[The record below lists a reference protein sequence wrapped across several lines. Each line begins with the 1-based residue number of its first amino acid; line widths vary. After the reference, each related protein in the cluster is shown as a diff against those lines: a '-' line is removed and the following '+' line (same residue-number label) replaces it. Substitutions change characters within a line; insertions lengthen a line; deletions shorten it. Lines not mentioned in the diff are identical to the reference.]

1 MKAGFQTVFFKE
13 MKDVLR
19 DRKTLLLMI
28 VLPVVVVPLL
38 LSLLIGFVMKKEKE
52 ARTEVLEYVVFG
64 DEFAPELAKTF
75 EAAKGFK
82 KVALGSTDKLVE
94 AIREDRIDFGL
105 VFSEKT
111 AARLSGQEQAS
122 IELHFDNASM
132 PSKVEDRVAE
142 VVGEFNDRLI
152 SARLARLG
160 VPLGREQES
169 LLEPVRLRK
178 KGTGKIREVIGD
190 RIGGMVPYFFIAF
203 CFMGVVYPAIHLGA
217 GEKERGTLETL
228 LLAPIPRHQVVLGK
242 FLAVFCGGIIAVLLN
257 LASLGTWLAI
267 KAGELRGIIGTLI
280 GSIGWLDLAMLALML
295 IPVAA
300 MFAALLLSVSIFA
313 RNSAEASTL
322 ISPFGIVLIIPA
334 ALAMLPGVELNWFWA
349 WVPITNIS
357 LAMKELLKGT
367 MDYTMLVAILTSST
381 LIAGGLLFFCAK
393 WFNRE
398 NVLFRM

>member
-64 DEFAPELAKTF
+64 GEFAPELAKTF

-82 KVALGSTDKLVE
+82 KVALGSKDELVE

-105 VFSEKT
+105 VFPEKT
-111 AARLSGQEQAS
+111 TARLSGQEQAS
-122 IELHFDNASM
+122 IEFHFDNASM
-132 PSKVEDRVAE
+132 PSKVEDRVEE

>member
-28 VLPVVVVPLL
+28 VLPIVVVPLL
-38 LSLLIGFVMKKEKE
+38 LNLLIGFVIKKEQE
-52 ARTEVLEYVVFG
+52 AKTEVLEYVVFG
-64 DEFAPELAKTF
+64 DEFAPELTKTF
-75 EAAKGFK
+75 EAANGFK
-82 KVALGSTDKLVE
+82 KVTLGSPDELVA

-105 VFSEKT
+105 VIPEKT
-111 AARLSGQEQAS
+111 AAQLSGQEQAS

-132 PSKVEDRVAE
+132 GSKVEDRVQDLVE
-142 VVGEFNDRLI
+142 KFNDGLTA
-152 SARLARLG
+152 ARLAKLG
-160 VPLGREQES
+160 VPPGQKQKS

-178 KGTGKIREVIGD
+178 QGTGKIREVIGD

-267 KAGELRGIIGTLI
+267 KAGELRGIIGALI

>member
-28 VLPVVVVPLL
+28 VLPIVVVPLL
-38 LSLLIGFVMKKEKE
+38 LNLLIGFVIKKEQE
-52 ARTEVLEYVVFG
+52 AKTEVLEYVVFG

-75 EAAKGFK
+75 EAANGFK
-82 KVALGSTDKLVE
+82 KVTLGSPDELVA

-105 VFSEKT
+105 VIPEKT
-111 AARLSGQEQAS
+111 AAQLSGQKQAS

-132 PSKVEDRVAE
+132 GSKVEDRVQDLVE
-142 VVGEFNDRLI
+142 KFNDGLTA
-152 SARLARLG
+152 ARLAKLG
-160 VPLGREQES
+160 VLLGQKQKS

-178 KGTGKIREVIGD
+178 QGTAKIREVIGD
-190 RIGGMVPYFFIAF
+190 RTGGMVPYFFIAF

-280 GSIGWLDLAMLALML
+280 GSIDLLDLVLLALML

-300 MFAALLLSVSIFA
+300 IFAALLLSISIFA

-322 ISPFGIVLIIPA
+322 ISPFGIVLIVPA

-349 WVPITNIS
+349 WVPVTNIS

-398 NVLFRM
+398 SVLFRM

>member
-1 MKAGFQTVFFKE
+1 MKAGCQTVFFKE

-28 VLPVVVVPLL
+28 VLPIVVVPLL
-38 LSLLIGFVMKKEKE
+38 LNLLIGFVIKKEQE
-52 ARTEVLEYVVFG
+52 AKTEVLEYVVFG

-75 EAAKGFK
+75 EAANGFK
-82 KVALGSTDKLVE
+82 KVTLGSLDELVA

-105 VFSEKT
+105 VIPEKT
-111 AARLSGQEQAS
+111 AAQLSGQEQAS

-132 PSKVEDRVAE
+132 GSKVEDRVQDLVE
-142 VVGEFNDRLI
+142 KFNDGLTA
-152 SARLARLG
+152 ARLAKLG
-160 VPLGREQES
+160 VPPGQKQKS

-178 KGTGKIREVIGD
+178 QGTGKIREVIGD

-280 GSIGWLDLAMLALML
+280 GSIDLLDLVLLALML

-322 ISPFGIVLIIPA
+322 ISPFGIVLIVPA

-349 WVPITNIS
+349 WVPITNVS

-367 MDYTMLVAILTSST
+367 MDYTMLLAIFASST

-398 NVLFRM
+398 SVLFRV

>member
-28 VLPVVVVPLL
+28 VLPIVVVPLL
-38 LSLLIGFVMKKEKE
+38 LNLLIGFVIKKEQE
-52 ARTEVLEYVVFG
+52 AKTEVLEYVVFG

-75 EAAKGFK
+75 EAANGFK
-82 KVALGSTDKLVE
+82 KVTLGSPDELVA

-105 VFSEKT
+105 VIPEKT
-111 AARLSGQEQAS
+111 AAQLSGQEQAS

-132 PSKVEDRVAE
+132 GSKVEDRVQDLVE
-142 VVGEFNDRLI
+142 KFNDGLTA
-152 SARLARLG
+152 ARLAKLG
-160 VPLGREQES
+160 VPSGQKQKS

-178 KGTGKIREVIGD
+178 QGTGKIREVIGD

-280 GSIGWLDLAMLALML
+280 GSIDLLDLVLLALML

-300 MFAALLLSVSIFA
+300 MFAALLLSISIFA

-322 ISPFGIVLIIPA
+322 ISPFGIVLIVPA

-349 WVPITNIS
+349 LVPVTNVS

-367 MDYTMLVAILTSST
+367 MDYTMLLAIFASST

-398 NVLFRM
+398 SVLFRV

>member
-28 VLPVVVVPLL
+28 VLPIVVVPLL
-38 LSLLIGFVMKKEKE
+38 LNLLIGFVIKKEQE
-52 ARTEVLEYVVFG
+52 AKTEVLEYVVFG

-75 EAAKGFK
+75 EAANGFK
-82 KVALGSTDKLVE
+82 KVTLGSPDELVA

-105 VFSEKT
+105 VIPEKT
-111 AARLSGQEQAS
+111 AAQLSGQEQAS

-132 PSKVEDRVAE
+132 GSKVEDRVQDLVE
-142 VVGEFNDRLI
+142 KFNDGLTA
-152 SARLARLG
+152 ARLAKLG
-160 VPLGREQES
+160 VPPGQKQKS

-178 KGTGKIREVIGD
+178 QGTGKIREVIGD

-280 GSIGWLDLAMLALML
+280 GSIDLLDLVLLALML

-322 ISPFGIVLIIPA
+322 ISPFGIVLIVPA

-349 WVPITNIS
+349 LVPVTNVS

-367 MDYTMLVAILTSST
+367 MDYTMLLAIFASST

-398 NVLFRM
+398 SVLFRV

>member
-28 VLPVVVVPLL
+28 VLPIVVVPLL
-38 LSLLIGFVMKKEKE
+38 LNLLIGFVIKKEQE
-52 ARTEVLEYVVFG
+52 AKTEVLEYVVFG

-75 EAAKGFK
+75 EAANGFK
-82 KVALGSTDKLVE
+82 KVALGSPDELVA

-105 VFSEKT
+105 VIPEKT
-111 AARLSGQEQAS
+111 AAQLSGQEQAS

-132 PSKVEDRVAE
+132 GSKVEDRVQDLVE
-142 VVGEFNDRLI
+142 KYNDGLTA
-152 SARLARLG
+152 ARLAKLG
-160 VPLGREQES
+160 VLSGQKQKS

-178 KGTGKIREVIGD
+178 QGTGKIREVIGD

-280 GSIGWLDLAMLALML
+280 GSIDLLDLVLLALML

-300 MFAALLLSVSIFA
+300 MFAALLLSISIFA

-322 ISPFGIVLIIPA
+322 ISPFGIVLIVPA

-349 WVPITNIS
+349 SVPVTNVS

-367 MDYTMLVAILTSST
+367 MDYTMLLAIFASST

-398 NVLFRM
+398 SVLFRV

>member
-1 MKAGFQTVFFKE
+1 
-13 MKDVLR
+13 
-19 DRKTLLLMI
+19 
-28 VLPVVVVPLL
+28 
-38 LSLLIGFVMKKEKE
+38 
-52 ARTEVLEYVVFG
+52 
-64 DEFAPELAKTF
+64 LAK
-75 EAAKGFK
+75 
-82 KVALGSTDKLVE
+82 
-94 AIREDRIDFGL
+94 
-105 VFSEKT
+105 
-111 AARLSGQEQAS
+111 
-122 IELHFDNASM
+122 
-132 PSKVEDRVAE
+132 
-142 VVGEFNDRLI
+142 
-152 SARLARLG
+152 LG
-160 VPLGREQES
+160 VSPGQKQKS

-178 KGTGKIREVIGD
+178 QGTGKIREVIGD

-280 GSIGWLDLAMLALML
+280 GSIDLLDLVLLALML

-300 MFAALLLSVSIFA
+300 MFAALLLSISIFA

-322 ISPFGIVLIIPA
+322 ISPFGIVLIVPA

-349 WVPITNIS
+349 SVPVTNVS

-367 MDYTMLVAILTSST
+367 MDYTMLLAIFASST

-398 NVLFRM
+398 SVLFRV

>member
-28 VLPVVVVPLL
+28 VLPIVVVPLL
-38 LSLLIGFVMKKEKE
+38 LNLLIGFVIKKEQE
-52 ARTEVLEYVVFG
+52 AKTEVLEYVVFG

-75 EAAKGFK
+75 VAANGFK
-82 KVALGSTDKLVE
+82 KVALGSPDELVA

-105 VFSEKT
+105 VIPEKT
-111 AARLSGQEQAS
+111 AAQLSGQEQAS

-132 PSKVEDRVAE
+132 GSKVEDRVQDLVE
-142 VVGEFNDRLI
+142 KFNDGLTA
-152 SARLARLG
+152 ARLAKLG
-160 VPLGREQES
+160 VPPGQKQKS

-178 KGTGKIREVIGD
+178 QGTGKIREVIGD

-280 GSIGWLDLAMLALML
+280 GSIDLLDLVLLALML

-300 MFAALLLSVSIFA
+300 MFAALLLSISIFA

-322 ISPFGIVLIIPA
+322 ISPFGIVLIVPA

-349 WVPITNIS
+349 SVPVTNVS

-367 MDYTMLVAILTSST
+367 MDYTMLLAIFASST

-398 NVLFRM
+398 SVLFRV

>member
-28 VLPVVVVPLL
+28 ILPIVVVPLL
-38 LSLLIGFVMKKEKE
+38 LNLLIGFVIKKEQE
-52 ARTEVLEYVVFG
+52 AKTEVLEYVVFG

-75 EAAKGFK
+75 EGADGFK
-82 KVALGSTDKLVE
+82 KVTLGSSDELVV

-105 VFSEKT
+105 VIPEKT
-111 AARLSGQEQAS
+111 AAQLSGQEQAS

-132 PSKVEDRVAE
+132 GSKVEDRVQDLVE
-142 VVGEFNDRLI
+142 KFNDGLTA
-152 SARLARLG
+152 ARLAKLG
-160 VPLGREQES
+160 VPSGQKQKS

-178 KGTGKIREVIGD
+178 QGTGKIREVIGD

-280 GSIGWLDLAMLALML
+280 GSIDLLDLVLLALML

-300 MFAALLLSVSIFA
+300 MFAALLLSISIFA

-322 ISPFGIVLIIPA
+322 ISPFGIVLIVPA

-349 WVPITNIS
+349 SVPVTNVS

-367 MDYTMLVAILTSST
+367 MDYTMLLAIFASST

-398 NVLFRM
+398 SVLFRV

>member
-1 MKAGFQTVFFKE
+1 MKAGFQTVFLKE

-28 VLPVVVVPLL
+28 VLPIVVVPLL
-38 LSLLIGFVMKKEKE
+38 LNLLIGFVIKKEQE
-52 ARTEVLEYVVFG
+52 AKTEVLEYVVFG

-75 EAAKGFK
+75 EAANGFK
-82 KVALGSTDKLVE
+82 KVTLGSPDELVA

-105 VFSEKT
+105 VIPEKT
-111 AARLSGQEQAS
+111 AAQLSGQEQAS
-122 IELHFDNASM
+122 IVLHFDNASM
-132 PSKVEDRVAE
+132 GSKVEDRVQDLVE
-142 VVGEFNDRLI
+142 KFNNGLTA
-152 SARLARLG
+152 ARLAKLG
-160 VPLGREQES
+160 VPPGQKQKS

-178 KGTGKIREVIGD
+178 QGTGKIREVIGD

-280 GSIGWLDLAMLALML
+280 GSIDLLDLVLLALML

-300 MFAALLLSVSIFA
+300 MFAALLLSISIFA

-322 ISPFGIVLIIPA
+322 ISPFGIVLIVPA

-349 WVPITNIS
+349 SVPVTNVS

-367 MDYTMLVAILTSST
+367 MDYTMLLAIFASST

-398 NVLFRM
+398 SVLFRV

>member
-28 VLPVVVVPLL
+28 VLPIVVVPLL
-38 LSLLIGFVMKKEKE
+38 LNLLIGFVIKKEQE
-52 ARTEVLEYVVFG
+52 AKTEVLEYVVFG

-75 EAAKGFK
+75 EAANGFK
-82 KVALGSTDKLVE
+82 KVTLGSPDELVA
-94 AIREDRIDFGL
+94 AIREDRVDFGL
-105 VFSEKT
+105 VIPEKT
-111 AARLSGQEQAS
+111 AAQLSGQKQAS

-132 PSKVEDRVAE
+132 GSKVEDRVQDLVE
-142 VVGEFNDRLI
+142 KFNDGLTA
-152 SARLARLG
+152 ARLAKLG
-160 VPLGREQES
+160 VLLGQKQKS

-178 KGTGKIREVIGD
+178 QGTAKIREVIGD

-280 GSIGWLDLAMLALML
+280 GSIDLLDLVLLALML

-300 MFAALLLSVSIFA
+300 IFAALLLSISIFA

-322 ISPFGIVLIIPA
+322 ISPFGIVLIVPA

-349 WVPITNIS
+349 WVPVTNIS

-398 NVLFRM
+398 SVLFRM

>member
-28 VLPVVVVPLL
+28 VLPIVVVPLL
-38 LSLLIGFVMKKEKE
+38 LNLLIGFVIKKEQE
-52 ARTEVLEYVVFG
+52 AKTEVLEYVVFG
-64 DEFAPELAKTF
+64 DEFAPELTKTF
-75 EAAKGFK
+75 EAANGFK
-82 KVALGSTDKLVE
+82 KVTLGSPDELVA

-105 VFSEKT
+105 VIPEKT
-111 AARLSGQEQAS
+111 AAQLSGQEQAS

-132 PSKVEDRVAE
+132 GSKVEDRVQDLVE
-142 VVGEFNDRLI
+142 KYNDGLTA
-152 SARLARLG
+152 ARLAKLG
-160 VPLGREQES
+160 VLSGQKQKS

-178 KGTGKIREVIGD
+178 QGTGKIREVIGD

-280 GSIGWLDLAMLALML
+280 GSIDLLDLVLLALML

-300 MFAALLLSVSIFA
+300 MFAALLLSISIFA

-322 ISPFGIVLIIPA
+322 ISPFGIVLIVPA

-349 WVPITNIS
+349 SVPVTNVS

-367 MDYTMLVAILTSST
+367 MDYTMLLAIFASST

-398 NVLFRM
+398 SVLFRV

>member
-64 DEFAPELAKTF
+64 GEFAPELAKTF

-82 KVALGSTDKLVE
+82 KVALGSKDELVE

-122 IELHFDNASM
+122 IEFHFDNASM
-132 PSKVEDRVAE
+132 PSKVEDRVEE

-257 LASLGTWLAI
+257 LASRGTWLAI

>member
-28 VLPVVVVPLL
+28 VLPIVVVPLL
-38 LSLLIGFVMKKEKE
+38 LNLLIGFVIKKEQE
-52 ARTEVLEYVVFG
+52 AKTEVLEYVVFG

-75 EAAKGFK
+75 EAANGFK
-82 KVALGSTDKLVE
+82 KVTLGSPDELVA

-105 VFSEKT
+105 VIPEKT
-111 AARLSGQEQAS
+111 AAQLSGQEQAS

-132 PSKVEDRVAE
+132 GSKVEDRVQDLVE
-142 VVGEFNDRLI
+142 KFNDGLTA
-152 SARLARLG
+152 ARLAKLG
-160 VPLGREQES
+160 VPPGQKQKS

-178 KGTGKIREVIGD
+178 QGTGKIREVIGD
-190 RIGGMVPYFFIAF
+190 RIGGIVPYFFIAF

-280 GSIGWLDLAMLALML
+280 GSIDLLDLVLLALML

-300 MFAALLLSVSIFA
+300 MFAALLLSISIFA

-322 ISPFGIVLIIPA
+322 ISPFGIVLIVPA

-349 WVPITNIS
+349 LVPVTNVS

-367 MDYTMLVAILTSST
+367 MDYTMLLAIFASST

-398 NVLFRM
+398 SVLFRV

>member
-28 VLPVVVVPLL
+28 VLPIVVVPLL
-38 LSLLIGFVMKKEKE
+38 LNLLIGFVIKKEQE
-52 ARTEVLEYVVFG
+52 AKTEVLEYVVFG

-75 EAAKGFK
+75 EAANGFK
-82 KVALGSTDKLVE
+82 KVTLGSPDELVA

-105 VFSEKT
+105 VIPEKT
-111 AARLSGQEQAS
+111 AAQLSGQKQAS

-132 PSKVEDRVAE
+132 GSKVEDRVQDLVE
-142 VVGEFNDRLI
+142 KFNDGLTA
-152 SARLARLG
+152 ARLAKLG
-160 VPLGREQES
+160 VLLGQKQKS

-178 KGTGKIREVIGD
+178 QGTAKIREVIGD

-280 GSIGWLDLAMLALML
+280 GSIDLLDLVLLALML

-300 MFAALLLSVSIFA
+300 IFAALLLSISIFA

-322 ISPFGIVLIIPA
+322 ISPFGIVLIVPA

-349 WVPITNIS
+349 WVPVTNIS

-398 NVLFRM
+398 SVLFRM

>member
-28 VLPVVVVPLL
+28 VLPIVVVPLL
-38 LSLLIGFVMKKEKE
+38 LNLLIGFVIKKEQE
-52 ARTEVLEYVVFG
+52 AKTEVLEYVVFG
-64 DEFAPELAKTF
+64 DESAPELAKTF
-75 EAAKGFK
+75 EAANGFK
-82 KVALGSTDKLVE
+82 KVTLGSPDELIA

-105 VFSEKT
+105 VIPEKT
-111 AARLSGQEQAS
+111 AAQLSGQEQAS
-122 IELHFDNASM
+122 IVLHFDNASM
-132 PSKVEDRVAE
+132 GSKVEDRVQDLVE
-142 VVGEFNDRLI
+142 KFNNGLTA
-152 SARLARLG
+152 ARLAKLG
-160 VPLGREQES
+160 VPPGQKQKS

-178 KGTGKIREVIGD
+178 QGTGKIREVIGD

-280 GSIGWLDLAMLALML
+280 GSIDLLDLVLLALML

-300 MFAALLLSVSIFA
+300 MFAALLLSISIFA

-322 ISPFGIVLIIPA
+322 ISPFGIVLIVPA

-349 WVPITNIS
+349 SVPVTNVS

-367 MDYTMLVAILTSST
+367 MDYTMLLAIFASST

-398 NVLFRM
+398 SVLFRV

>member
-28 VLPVVVVPLL
+28 VLPIVVVPLL
-38 LSLLIGFVMKKEKE
+38 LNLLIGFVIKKEQE
-52 ARTEVLEYVVFG
+52 AKTEVLEYVVFG

-75 EAAKGFK
+75 EAANGFK
-82 KVALGSTDKLVE
+82 KVALGSPDELVA

-105 VFSEKT
+105 VIPEKT
-111 AARLSGQEQAS
+111 AAQLSGQEQAS

-132 PSKVEDRVAE
+132 GSKVEDRVQDLVE
-142 VVGEFNDRLI
+142 KFNDGLTA
-152 SARLARLG
+152 ARLAKLG
-160 VPLGREQES
+160 VPSGQKQKS

-178 KGTGKIREVIGD
+178 QGTGKIREVIGD

-280 GSIGWLDLAMLALML
+280 GSIDLLDLVLLALML

-300 MFAALLLSVSIFA
+300 MFAALLLSISIFA

-322 ISPFGIVLIIPA
+322 ISPFGIVLIVPA

-349 WVPITNIS
+349 SVPVTNVS

-367 MDYTMLVAILTSST
+367 MDYTMLLAIFASST

-398 NVLFRM
+398 SVLFRV

>member
-28 VLPVVVVPLL
+28 VLPIVVVPLL
-38 LSLLIGFVMKKEKE
+38 LNLLIGFVIKKEQE
-52 ARTEVLEYVVFG
+52 AKTEVLEYVVFG

-75 EAAKGFK
+75 EAANGFK
-82 KVALGSTDKLVE
+82 KVTLGSPDELVA

-105 VFSEKT
+105 VIPEKT
-111 AARLSGQEQAS
+111 AAQLSGQEQAS

-132 PSKVEDRVAE
+132 GSKVEDRVQDLVE
-142 VVGEFNDRLI
+142 KFNDGLTA
-152 SARLARLG
+152 ARLAKLG
-160 VPLGREQES
+160 VPPGQKQKS

-178 KGTGKIREVIGD
+178 QGTGKIREVIGD

>member
-28 VLPVVVVPLL
+28 VLPIVVVPLL
-38 LSLLIGFVMKKEKE
+38 LNLLIGFVIKKEQE
-52 ARTEVLEYVVFG
+52 AKTEVLEYVVFG

-75 EAAKGFK
+75 EAANGFK
-82 KVALGSTDKLVE
+82 KVTLGSPDELVA

-105 VFSEKT
+105 VIPEKT
-111 AARLSGQEQAS
+111 AAQLSGQEQAS

-132 PSKVEDRVAE
+132 GSKVEDRVQDL
-142 VVGEFNDRLI
+142 VGKFNDGLTA
-152 SARLARLG
+152 ARLAKLG
-160 VPLGREQES
+160 VPPGQKQKS

-178 KGTGKIREVIGD
+178 QGTGKIREVIGD

-334 ALAMLPGVELNWFWA
+334 ALAMLPGVELIWFWA

>member
-28 VLPVVVVPLL
+28 VLPIVVVPLL
-38 LSLLIGFVMKKEKE
+38 LNLLIGFVIKKEQE
-52 ARTEVLEYVVFG
+52 AKTEVLEYVVFG

-75 EAAKGFK
+75 EAANGFK
-82 KVALGSTDKLVE
+82 KVTLGSPDELVA

-105 VFSEKT
+105 VIPEKT
-111 AARLSGQEQAS
+111 AAQLSGQEQAS
-122 IELHFDNASM
+122 IVLHFDNASM
-132 PSKVEDRVAE
+132 GSKVEDRVQDLVE
-142 VVGEFNDRLI
+142 KFNDGLTA
-152 SARLARLG
+152 ARLAKLG
-160 VPLGREQES
+160 VPPGQKQKS

-178 KGTGKIREVIGD
+178 QGTGKIREVIGD

-280 GSIGWLDLAMLALML
+280 GSIDLLDLVLLALML

-300 MFAALLLSVSIFA
+300 MFAALLLSISIFA

-322 ISPFGIVLIIPA
+322 ISPFGIVLIVPA

-349 WVPITNIS
+349 SVPVTNVS

-367 MDYTMLVAILTSST
+367 MDYTMLLAIFASST

-398 NVLFRM
+398 SVLFRV

>member
-28 VLPVVVVPLL
+28 VLPIVVVPLL
-38 LSLLIGFVMKKEKE
+38 LNLLIGFVMKKEKE
-52 ARTEVLEYVVFG
+52 AQTEMLEYVVFG

-75 EAAKGFK
+75 EAANGFK
-82 KVALGSTDKLVE
+82 KVTLGSPDELVA

-105 VFSEKT
+105 VIPEKT
-111 AARLSGQEQAS
+111 AAQLSGQKQAS

-132 PSKVEDRVAE
+132 GSKVEDRVQDLVE
-142 VVGEFNDRLI
+142 KFNDGLTA
-152 SARLARLG
+152 ARLAKLG
-160 VPLGREQES
+160 VLLGQKQKS

-178 KGTGKIREVIGD
+178 QGTAKIREVIGD

-280 GSIGWLDLAMLALML
+280 GSMGWLDLAMLALML

-334 ALAMLPGVELNWFWA
+334 AIAMLPGVELNWFWA

>member
-1 MKAGFQTVFFKE
+1 MKAGFQTVFLKE

-28 VLPVVVVPLL
+28 VLPIVVVPLL
-38 LSLLIGFVMKKEKE
+38 LNLLIGFVIKKEQE
-52 ARTEVLEYVVFG
+52 AKTEVLEYVVFG

-75 EAAKGFK
+75 EAANGFN
-82 KVALGSTDKLVE
+82 KVTLGSPDELIA

-105 VFSEKT
+105 VIPEKT
-111 AARLSGQEQAS
+111 AAQLSGQEQAS
-122 IELHFDNASM
+122 IVLHFDNASM
-132 PSKVEDRVAE
+132 GSKVEDRVQDLVE
-142 VVGEFNDRLI
+142 KFNNGLTA
-152 SARLARLG
+152 ARLAKLG
-160 VPLGREQES
+160 VPPGQKQKS

-178 KGTGKIREVIGD
+178 QGTGKIREVIGD

-280 GSIGWLDLAMLALML
+280 GSIDLLDLVLLALML

-300 MFAALLLSVSIFA
+300 MFAALLLSISIFA

-322 ISPFGIVLIIPA
+322 ISPFGIVLIVPA

-349 WVPITNIS
+349 SVPVTNVS

-367 MDYTMLVAILTSST
+367 MDYTMLLAIFASST

-398 NVLFRM
+398 SVLFRV

>member
-28 VLPVVVVPLL
+28 VLPIVVVPLL
-38 LSLLIGFVMKKEKE
+38 LNLLIGFVIKKEQE
-52 ARTEVLEYVVFG
+52 AKTEVLEYVVFG

-75 EAAKGFK
+75 EAANGFK
-82 KVALGSTDKLVE
+82 KVTLGSSDELVA

-105 VFSEKT
+105 VIPEKT
-111 AARLSGQEQAS
+111 AAQLSGQKQAS

-132 PSKVEDRVAE
+132 GSKVEDRVQDLVE
-142 VVGEFNDRLI
+142 KFNDGLTA
-152 SARLARLG
+152 ARLAKLG
-160 VPLGREQES
+160 VLLGQKQKS

-178 KGTGKIREVIGD
+178 QGTAKIREVIGD
-190 RIGGMVPYFFIAF
+190 RTGGMVPYFFIAF

-280 GSIGWLDLAMLALML
+280 GSIDLLDLVLLALML

-300 MFAALLLSVSIFA
+300 IFAALLLSISIFA

-322 ISPFGIVLIIPA
+322 ISPFGIVLIVPA

-349 WVPITNIS
+349 WVPVTNIS

-398 NVLFRM
+398 SVLFRM

>member
-28 VLPVVVVPLL
+28 VLPIVVVPLL
-38 LSLLIGFVMKKEKE
+38 LNLLIGFVIKKEQE
-52 ARTEVLEYVVFG
+52 AKTEVLEYVVFG
-64 DEFAPELAKTF
+64 DEFAPELTKTF
-75 EAAKGFK
+75 AAANGFK
-82 KVALGSTDKLVE
+82 KVALGSPDELVA

-105 VFSEKT
+105 VIPEKT
-111 AARLSGQEQAS
+111 AAQLSGQEQAS

-132 PSKVEDRVAE
+132 GSKVEDRVQDFVE
-142 VVGEFNDRLI
+142 KFNDGLTA
-152 SARLARLG
+152 ARLAKLG
-160 VPLGREQES
+160 VLPGQKQKS

-178 KGTGKIREVIGD
+178 QGTGKIREVIGD

-280 GSIGWLDLAMLALML
+280 GSIDLLDLVLLALML

-300 MFAALLLSVSIFA
+300 MFAALLLSISIFA

-322 ISPFGIVLIIPA
+322 ISPFGIVLIVPA

-349 WVPITNIS
+349 SVPDTNVS

-367 MDYTMLVAILTSST
+367 MDYTMLLAIFASST

-398 NVLFRM
+398 SVLFRV

>member
-13 MKDVLR
+13 MKDILR

-28 VLPVVVVPLL
+28 VLPIVVVPLL

-64 DEFAPELAKTF
+64 GEFAPELAKTF

-82 KVALGSTDKLVE
+82 KVALGSPDELVS

-105 VFSEKT
+105 VIPEQ
-111 AARLSGQEQAS
+111 AAAQLSGQEQAT
-122 IELHFDNASM
+122 IGFHFDNASM
-132 PSKVEDRVAE
+132 GSKVEDRVE
-142 VVGEFNDRLI
+142 DLVEEFNNELTA
-152 SARLARLG
+152 ARLAKLG
-160 VPLGREQES
+160 VPQGEKQES
-169 LLEPVRLRK
+169 LLVPVRLGK
-178 KGTGKIREVIGD
+178 QGTGKIREVIGD

-228 LLAPIPRHQVVLGK
+228 LLAPIPRHQIVLGK
-242 FLAVFCGGIIAVLLN
+242 FLAVFSGGIIAVLLN

-280 GSIGWLDLAMLALML
+280 GSIDLLDLVLLALML

-322 ISPFGIVLIIPA
+322 ISPFGIVLIVPA

-367 MDYTMLVAILTSST
+367 MDYTMLLAIFASST

-398 NVLFRM
+398 SVLFRV

>member
-28 VLPVVVVPLL
+28 VLPIVVVPLL
-38 LSLLIGFVMKKEKE
+38 LNLLIGFVIKKEQE
-52 ARTEVLEYVVFG
+52 AKTEVLEYVVFG

-75 EAAKGFK
+75 VAANGFK
-82 KVALGSTDKLVE
+82 KVALGSPDELVA

-105 VFSEKT
+105 VIPEKT
-111 AARLSGQEQAS
+111 AAQLSGQEQAS

-132 PSKVEDRVAE
+132 GSKVEDRVQDLVE
-142 VVGEFNDRLI
+142 KYNDGLTA
-152 SARLARLG
+152 ARLAKLG
-160 VPLGREQES
+160 VLSGQKQKS

-178 KGTGKIREVIGD
+178 QGTGKIREVIGD

-280 GSIGWLDLAMLALML
+280 GSIDLLDLVLLALML

-300 MFAALLLSVSIFA
+300 MFAALLLSISIFA

-322 ISPFGIVLIIPA
+322 ISPFGIVLIVPA

-349 WVPITNIS
+349 WVPVTNIS

-398 NVLFRM
+398 SVLFRV

>member
-52 ARTEVLEYVVFG
+52 ARTEVLEYVIFG
-64 DEFAPELAKTF
+64 GEFAPELAKTF

-82 KVALGSTDKLVE
+82 KVALGSKDELVE

-111 AARLSGQEQAS
+111 AARLRGQEQAS
-122 IELHFDNASM
+122 IEFHFDNASM
-132 PSKVEDRVAE
+132 PSKVEDRVEE

>member
-38 LSLLIGFVMKKEKE
+38 LSLLIGFVIKKEQE
-52 ARTEVLEYVVFG
+52 AKTEVLEYVVFG

-75 EAAKGFK
+75 EASNGFK
-82 KVALGSTDKLVE
+82 KVTLGSPDELVA

-105 VFSEKT
+105 VIPEKT
-111 AARLSGQEQAS
+111 AAQLIGQEQAS

-132 PSKVEDRVAE
+132 GSKVEDRVQDLVE
-142 VVGEFNDRLI
+142 KFNDGLTA
-152 SARLARLG
+152 ARLAKLG
-160 VPLGREQES
+160 VPPGQKQKS

-178 KGTGKIREVIGD
+178 QGTGKIREVIGD

>member
-1 MKAGFQTVFFKE
+1 
-13 MKDVLR
+13 
-19 DRKTLLLMI
+19 
-28 VLPVVVVPLL
+28 
-38 LSLLIGFVMKKEKE
+38 
-52 ARTEVLEYVVFG
+52 
-64 DEFAPELAKTF
+64 
-75 EAAKGFK
+75 
-82 KVALGSTDKLVE
+82 
-94 AIREDRIDFGL
+94 
-105 VFSEKT
+105 
-111 AARLSGQEQAS
+111 
-122 IELHFDNASM
+122 LHFDNASM
-132 PSKVEDRVAE
+132 SSKVEDRVE
-142 VVGEFNDRLI
+142 DLVEEFNTELTA
-152 SARLARLG
+152 ARLANLG
-160 VPLGREQES
+160 VPQGEKQES
-169 LLEPVRLRK
+169 LLEPVRLGK
-178 KGTGKIREVIGD
+178 QGTGEIREVIGE

-267 KAGELRGIIGTLI
+267 KAGELRGIIGTII
-280 GSIGWLDLAMLALML
+280 GSIDLLDLVLLALML

-300 MFAALLLSVSIFA
+300 MFAALLLSASIFA

-322 ISPFGIVLIIPA
+322 ISPLGIVLIIPA

>member
-28 VLPVVVVPLL
+28 VLPIVVVPLL

-64 DEFAPELAKTF
+64 GEFAPELAKTF
-75 EAAKGFK
+75 EEAKGFK
-82 KVALGSTDKLVE
+82 KVVLGSPDELVA
-94 AIREDRIDFGL
+94 AIREDRVDFGL
-105 VFSEKT
+105 VIPEQ
-111 AARLSGQEQAS
+111 AAAQLNEQEQAAV
-122 IELHFDNASM
+122 ELHFDNASM
-132 PSKVEDRVAE
+132 GSKVEDRVE
-142 VVGEFNDRLI
+142 DLVEEFNTELTA
-152 SARLARLG
+152 ARLAKLG
-160 VPLGREQES
+160 VPQGEKQES
-169 LLEPVRLRK
+169 LLEPVRLGK
-178 KGTGKIREVIGD
+178 QGTGEIREVIGE

-242 FLAVFCGGIIAVLLN
+242 FLAVFCVGIIAVLLN

-267 KAGELRGIIGTLI
+267 KAGELRGIIGTII
-280 GSIGWLDLAMLALML
+280 GSIDLLDLVLLALML

>member
-28 VLPVVVVPLL
+28 VLPIVVVPLL
-38 LSLLIGFVMKKEKE
+38 LNLLIGFVIKKEQE
-52 ARTEVLEYVVFG
+52 AKTEVLEYVVFG

-75 EAAKGFK
+75 EAANGFK
-82 KVALGSTDKLVE
+82 KVTLGSPDELVA

-105 VFSEKT
+105 VIPEKT
-111 AARLSGQEQAS
+111 AAQLSGQEQAS

-132 PSKVEDRVAE
+132 GSKVEDRVQDL
-142 VVGEFNDRLI
+142 VGKFNDGLTA
-152 SARLARLG
+152 ARLAKLG
-160 VPLGREQES
+160 VPSGQKQKS

-178 KGTGKIREVIGD
+178 QGTGKIREVIGD